1 MLNTFIQG
9 KNLLMKLFESLLLT
23 LSNIQLTI
31 DCKIFRYGLS
41 LEDATAVVELARK
54 VQVMTSIPIISIC
67 IKKYIKNSRLFLN
80 GYL

>member
-1 MLNTFIQG
+1 
-9 KNLLMKLFESLLLT
+9 MKLFESLPLT

-31 DCKIFRYGLS
+31 DCKIFRSGLS

-67 IKKYIKNSRLFLN
+67 INFIMVANMQMSLESF
-80 GYL
+80 